1 MTTLALNGG
10 STPDVTTSFTDKWV
24 ETASGVSLP
33 TDTRLAAN
41 GKRPVYVASVRV
53 YWAGRLA
60 SRKLRV
66 LVGGVSTSTV
76 TVGSAGSAGLSSPL
90 PLGVVFNNGGVKT
103 VRIDANPDGSFY
115 FGRESGTG
123 SVDSYGTS
131 FGQLSGSVE
140 YYEVPSAP
148 TSVDVNQDGTK
159 NAVNISWD
167 APSSNGGSS
176 ITSYVIE
183 WSYNSNF
190 SGSSKIATGST
201 ARTFKLTGLTY
212 GSRVYVRV
220 AAENIVSKSAGT
232 TSVFSSSANAYLT
245 APNLSLNGWANFGS
259 HGGSTFTIKR
269 TVIPALVPE
278 TGILR
283 EAVST
288 TASGSYGIGTK
299 GIEKTYTG
307 LTIGREYILSGKAIL
322 LTAAMPGNIYR
333 FSVNTIGN
341 GSSVT
346 LTSTTVG
353 ATIPSYTFT
362 ATATSHTV
370 RIELAETVSVIVGK
384 MEHVAFYDFALT
396 RLATELTYRLQDNLV
411 TASLTDHFDLAT
423 QSVGAYWW
431 VDKNNETN
439 FLQNYDYILPTATF
453 SDEIVEG
460 NIYYSDIQT
469 SYDTSDVINEVTF
482 KNYGV
487 KDNWFGE
494 TQVQG
499 YEVEWVDRDSTSV
512 NTFGPRSL
520 NLDTNLRTTALVQ
533 NLFIHPAFDN
543 YDYEATAATFRT
555 SVERPLSNST
565 PFDAYSGTNAL
576 RAYQTA
582 TGTIVT
588 VTNQERI
595 TVEPGVTYY
604 GIVYAATHA
613 TPNIRS
619 RIRLDWYDE
628 TNTAI
633 ATTFGTYVTISNLR
647 TWYKTEVSADAPAG
661 AISARIAG
669 YFTLTT
675 GGNIGVGAKQW
686 IDGIYFG
693 NESTVNSFDGNTRDT
708 NNHIYSWD
716 GSNNQSTSTKYNN
729 ILDTRSNEL
738 LSKFSTPIVRVT
750 SLTWNTAQNPVSAA
764 NLDVGSLIN
773 VEFNGTSDV
782 YRVTGINHDI
792 TPERWMMT
800 LQTAKVT

>member
-10 STPDVTTSFTDKWV
+10 STPDVSTSFTDKWV

-33 TDTRLAAN
+33 TNARLAAN
-41 GKRPVYVASVRV
+41 GDRPVYVDSIRV
-53 YWAGRLA
+53 YWAGRGA

-66 LVGGVSTSTV
+66 LVGGVSTETV
-76 TVGSAGSAGLSSPL
+76 TVASAGSAGLSSVL
-90 PLGVVFNNGGVKT
+90 PLRAVFANGGVKK

-140 YYEVPSAP
+140 YYEVPTAP
-148 TSVDVNQDGTK
+148 TSVTVAQAGTK
-159 NAVNISWD
+159 NDVNIAWT
-167 APSSNGGSS
+167 APSSNGGSA
-176 ITSYVIE
+176 ITSYAVQ
-183 WSYNSNF
+183 WSYNSDF
-190 SGSSKIATGST
+190 SGSTMVATGST
-201 ARTFKLTGLTY
+201 ATTFKLTGLTY
-212 GSRVYVRV
+212 GSRVYVKV
-220 AAENIVSKSAGT
+220 AAYNIVTKSVGT

-245 APNLSLNGWANFGS
+245 VPNLSLNGWANFGS
-259 HGGSTFTIKR
+259 HGGSTFTTKR

-288 TASGSYGIGTK
+288 TASGSYGIGAH
-299 GIEKTYTG
+299 GIQKTYTG
-307 LTIGREYILSGKAIL
+307 LIIGREYTLSGKAIL
-322 LTAAMPGNIYR
+322 LTASMPGNIYR

-341 GSSVT
+341 GSSIT

-396 RLATELTYRLQDNLV
+396 RLATDLTYRLQDNLV

-453 SDEIVEG
+453 SDEIVDG

-469 SYDTSDVINEVTF
+469 SYDTSDVINEVIFT
-482 KNYGV
+482 NYGV

-499 YEVEWVDRDSTSV
+499 YDVEWVDRDSTSV

-520 NLDTNLRTTALVQ
+520 NIDTNLQTNVLAQ
-533 NLFIHPAFDN
+533 NLFTHPAFDN

-555 SVERPLSNST
+555 SVERPSSNNV
-565 PFDAYSGTNAL
+565 PFDALSGTNAL

-613 TPNIRS
+613 TPSVRS

-628 TNTAI
+628 SNTVI

-647 TWYKTEVSADAPAG
+647 TWYKTEVSAAAPAG

-686 IDGIYFG
+686 IDAIYFG
-693 NESTVNSFDGNTRDT
+693 KESTTNSFDGNFPD
-708 NNHIYSWD
+708 NANELYSWD
-716 GSNNQSTSTKYNN
+716 GSNNQSTSTKYTN

-764 NLDVGSLIN
+764 NLDIGSLIN